1 MKNVINASDFLDN
14 INDVSFN
21 TSTTFN
27 LPAIEMQND
36 GEKILDVDKFASFPF
51 SYDGFVI
58 NRVLMRS
65 GDLSFGFTVTP
76 EIPMLKQIIVFS
88 DQIEMVDGQ
97 RFEVTFN
104 YPGDNHCDINL
115 AGCSFVPDNDTVA
128 FSAKV
133 VINYSASTGFDGGD
147 YSCSLTGG
155 LTNARFNT
163 VYGNI
168 TNPMDSVFNV
178 SNKIDFGVNGLTGS
192 CLLPTPKI
200 NVDYMNT
207 FGFGAVA
214 QVNELKLKK
223 SDNTYVD
230 LLADGPVELTV
241 NPTYGEYYNT
251 PVTGFTEQLDLL
263 ADYKRLDFTG
273 EVSMLQGDG
282 NITISDTST
291 VNMVAALE
299 MPLKFKLTDL
309 RYLDTV
315 AVNFSGDN
323 VNDDIEQ
330 IDDLFDEIDFTVEY
344 NSKIKVNMDMQIYFL
359 KNNHLL
365 DSLFTGTQSIL
376 YSDTDEIK
384 TIDIEPFTGQRLK
397 HIMRTNKMVMKMGAR
412 TDDISADPVMM
423 LSTDG
428 IMLRMKMLTKS
439 TTLDI
444 DDIL

>member
-1 MKNVINASDFLDN
+1 M
-14 INDVSFN
+14 
-21 TSTTFN
+21 
-27 LPAIEMQND
+27 
-36 GEKILDVDKFASFPF
+36 
-51 SYDGFVI
+51 
-58 NRVLMRS
+58 
-65 GDLSFGFTVTP
+65 
-76 EIPMLKQIIVFS
+76 
-88 DQIEMVDGQ
+88 
-97 RFEVTFN
+97 
-104 YPGDNHCDINL
+104 
-115 AGCSFVPDNDTVA
+115 
-128 FSAKV
+128 
-133 VINYSASTGFDGGD
+133 
-147 YSCSLTGG
+147 
-155 LTNARFNT
+155 
-163 VYGNI
+163 YGNI

-365 DSLFTGTQSIL
+365 DSLFTCTHSIL
-376 YSDTDEIK
+376 YSVTYEIK

-428 IMLRMKMLTKS
+428 I
-439 TTLDI
+439 TTQEKLPRRHTQLDR
-444 DDIL
+444 